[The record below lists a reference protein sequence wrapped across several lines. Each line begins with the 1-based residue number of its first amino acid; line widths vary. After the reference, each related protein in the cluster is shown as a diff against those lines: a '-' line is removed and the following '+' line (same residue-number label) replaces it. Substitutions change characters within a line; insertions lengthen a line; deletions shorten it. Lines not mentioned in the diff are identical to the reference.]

1 MSVELRR
8 PSVTMQ
14 LIRYLTHRH
23 PDCGRRCA
31 LRVPSCRQA
40 LHALTLARIA
50 AGCTLTRRR
59 SCSSACCASSGSLRV
74 PRTL

>member
-8 PSVTMQ
+8 LRDGAHSV
-14 LIRYLTHRH
+14 LTS
-23 PDCGRRCA
+23 GTLTAAAAVRC
-31 LRVPSCRQA
+31 VCRA
-40 LHALTLARIA
+40 ADRPYTHALTLARIA